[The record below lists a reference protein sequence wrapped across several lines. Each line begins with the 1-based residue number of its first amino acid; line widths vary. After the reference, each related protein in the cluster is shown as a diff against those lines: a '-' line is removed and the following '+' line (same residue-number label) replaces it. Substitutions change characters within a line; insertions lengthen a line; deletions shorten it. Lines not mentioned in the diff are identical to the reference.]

1 MFKSPILTPDLFFY
15 VQTALIL
22 LSVLSYRCPTSGVT
36 IPLSHSRCYHSAV
49 IRPVLPDR
57 CTTSGVI
64 TPLPYVPCYQTA
76 VPLPVLSHRCHTS
89 CVTRSLFYF
98 RCYQTTVPL
107 PVLAD
112 RCPTSCSTSCK
123 GSAPQSPFKSTLW
136 SNRLGDWSN
145 LHVLLSL
152 RLMRE
157 AKIKRSIF
165 SESHGVGVWDGLE
178 GRCDVRALCESVWK
192 RA

>member
-98 RCYQTTVPL
+98 RVTRPLSHFLYLQTVVLL
-107 PVLAD
+107 PVQPAA
-112 RCPTSCSTSCK
+112 K
-123 GSAPQSPFKSTLW
+123 GAHRSL
-136 SNRLGDWSN
+136 LLN
-145 LHVLLSL
+145 LHFDLT
-152 RLMRE
+152 
-157 AKIKRSIF
+157 F
-165 SESHGVGVWDGLE
+165 
-178 GRCDVRALCESVWK
+178 
-192 RA
+192 